1 MYIRPTGQAASR
13 VVLAFLNLSL
23 SLSPGPG
30 LHHAGCPVHPPPLSS
45 CPHFA
50 AQAWGCL
57 YRPAP
62 LSARPYSTASS
73 SLPKPRCSPVLLLAL
88 FQACSDIISPDS
100 YSPTSW
106 PERQVCLGSLSSW
119 WRPKEAGDT
128 AGTMGQIQGDPINLP
143 FSSPREPTSSEEGLL
158 QTASNNTGLHIFNVS
173 TGFGQ
178 SGEGLRRPPSPREVY
193 IICHES

>member
-1 MYIRPTGQAASR
+1 MLAA
-13 VVLAFLNLSL
+13 LCTHLQ
-23 SLSPGPG
+23 
-30 LHHAGCPVHPPPLSS
+30 LSS

-62 LSARPYSTASS
+62 LSAQPYSTASF
-73 SLPKPRCSPVLLLAL
+73 SLSKPPCSPVLPLAL
-88 FQACSDIISPDS
+88 FQACSDTISPDG
-100 YSPTSW
+100 YCPTSW
-106 PERQVCLGSLSSW
+106 LERQVSLGSLSSW
-119 WRPKEAGDT
+119 WRPKEGGDT

-143 FSSPREPTSSEEGLL
+143 FSSPREPASSEEGLL

-178 SGEGLRRPPSPREVY
+178 SGGGLRRPPLPQRSIYNLP
-193 IICHES
+193 